1 MDNAFRPPDFGQLLL
16 ERGLVSPE
24 ELAEAIRRQRQSQ
37 LAGSEPVP
45 RLGEI
50 LVAMGVLTE
59 AQVAQAL
66 EAQNRRI
73 LRCGVCGVQVNV
85 ELRAD
90 VREYRCGRCGGLMA
104 VLIVPLTVRV
114 EDSSIILVGGHA
126 RPAEVEEGSK
136 DPSRKFGKYVLLG
149 EIGRGGSAIVHRAW
163 DTYLSHFVALKFIK
177 PATVA
182 GRAAHDSRILG
193 LMHEAR
199 SAVRLRHPHIVQLYE
214 VGKIDGEFY
223 IALELLEGAPLSDL
237 IHRAREQGKVSPFYD
252 EPKRYLS
259 IVRDVARALA
269 YAHTRPNPVVHC
281 DLKPSNVFIT
291 RAGRTC
297 VLDFG
302 LAHELREGNSEP
314 SGVVRG
320 TPAYMA
326 PEQANGR
333 LEQIDARTDVYGL
346 GGILYEL
353 LAGRPPFTGEIFD
366 VLHKAVSALPDR
378 PSDIAG
384 AKSVP
389 ASLEK
394 ICLKC
399 LEKDR
404 ARRYASAKEFADD
417 LDRVMRGEPI
427 EKKTTRR
434 RVKTAPPPVIVAAG
448 PRGWRGMALAAAAA
462 ALFAVSAAFTPRD
475 DGRERVEGLLAALK
489 TDEAETACIA
499 AGAREWAE
507 AGRVEA
513 DWMAQ
518 LKQRLVDSAN
528 RSRPRLDVVRT
539 SRGVFRDAEIVK
551 ATPRT
556 LVLIAQDSP
565 HEVGWDEIEPPSLVA
580 LSRRLLE
587 MSAAD
592 RFGLGLYCMK
602 NRMIEEARG
611 LFDSLHPTDLAPY
624 ARRYLARLQPRQQFQ
639 RTP

>member
-24 ELAEAIRRQRQSQ
+24 ELSEAIRRQRQSQ